1 MQLLGLILLL
11 ASSWYLWKL
20 TSNFLDE
27 PTKKE
32 LTNSLNNLKN
42 KFSEGKQNFSKAK
55 ISEAWEKYKEEGG
68 ALSNKEKKLV
78 DFFIIT
84 GLTKDISRIDLIGIL
99 IGHLIFGV
107 ALTKLLDWTWLKNL
121 MSEEDKTRM
130 LKSYTWK
137 DLLVDG
143 AIVTVVLGIIFLI
156 ISIFL

>member
-1 MQLLGLILLL
+1 
-11 ASSWYLWKL
+11 
-20 TSNFLDE
+20 
-27 PTKKE
+27 
-32 LTNSLNNLKN
+32 
-42 KFSEGKQNFSKAK
+42 
-55 ISEAWEKYKEEGG
+55 
-68 ALSNKEKKLV
+68 V

-84 GLTKDISRIDLIGIL
+84 SFTKDISRFDLVGIL
-99 IGHLIFGV
+99 FGHLIFGF
-107 ALTKLLDWTWLKNL
+107 ALTQLLDWTWLKNL